1 MTHSV
6 STEVLTEVSIDCVIF
21 GFEDGKLQVLL
32 VQRNIE
38 PEFGKWAIPGG
49 FVYKNESIG
58 SSAKR
63 ILKELTGVS
72 NIYLEQLSAFG
83 EVDRY
88 PERVITITY
97 YSLIKP
103 GNYTLNVGIDAKDAK
118 WFEIETVPE
127 LVFDHQYILNTALGK
142 LKRKSRHEPVGFE
155 LLPEKFT
162 LHQIQELYE
171 AIHNK
176 KFDKPNFRRK
186 ILNMDLLDQLKETQ
200 TGKAHRAPRLYKFD
214 KIKYDSLKEKGF
226 DFEL

>member
-1 MTHSV
+1 MTHNLSI
-6 STEVLTEVSIDCVIF
+6 EVLTEVSIDCVVF
-21 GFEDGKLQVLL
+21 GFEEGKLQVLL
-32 VQRNIE
+32 VQRNID
-38 PEFGKWAIPGG
+38 PEYGMWAIPGG
-49 FVYKNESIG
+49 FVYKNESVAN
-58 SSAKR
+58 SAKR
-63 ILKELTGVS
+63 ILEELTGVS
-72 NIYLEQLSAFG
+72 NIYLEQLAAFG

-103 GNYTLNVGIDAKDAK
+103 GNYKLNVGIDAKDAR
-118 WFEIETVPE
+118 WYEIETVPE
-127 LVFDHQYILNTALGK
+127 LVFDHQQILNTALGK
-142 LKRKSRHEPVGFE
+142 LKRKSRHEPIGFE

-186 ILNMDLLDQLKETQ
+186 ILNMGLLDQLKEIQ
-200 TGKAHRAPRLYKFD
+200 TGVAHRAPRLYKFD
-214 KIKYDSLKEKGF
+214 KEKYDKLKEKGF

>member
-1 MTHSV
+1 MTHKS
-6 STEVLTEVSIDCVIF
+6 SSEVLTEVSIDCIIF
-21 GFEDGKLQVLL
+21 GFEDGKLKLLL

-38 PEFGKWAIPGG
+38 PESGKWAIPGG

-58 SSAKR
+58 NSAKR
-63 ILKELTGVS
+63 ILEELTGVK

-83 EVDRY
+83 DVDRY

-103 GNYTLNVGIDAKDAK
+103 GNYKLNVGIDAKDAK
-118 WFEIETVPE
+118 WCELDSIPN
-127 LVFDHQYILNTALGK
+127 LVFDHQLILNTALAK
-142 LKRKSRHEPVGFE
+142 LKRKIRYEPIGFE
-155 LLPEKFT
+155 LLPGKFT

-171 AIHNK
+171 AIHNQ

-200 TGKAHRAPRLYKFD
+200 TGKAHRAPRLYSFD
-214 KIKYDSLKEKGF
+214 KVKYDKLKEKGF
-226 DFEL
+226 NFEL

>member
-1 MTHSV
+1 MTNK
-6 STEVLTEVSIDCVIF
+6 STSGVLTEVSIDCIIF

-38 PEFGKWAIPGG
+38 PEYGKWAIPGG
-49 FVYKNESIG
+49 FVYKNESV
-58 SSAKR
+58 SNSAKR
-63 ILKELTGVS
+63 ILEELTGVS
-72 NIYLEQLSAFG
+72 NIYLEQLAAFG

-103 GNYTLNVGIDAKDAK
+103 GNYKLNVGIDAKDAQ
-118 WFEIETVPE
+118 WFEIDAIPE
-127 LVFDHQYILNTALGK
+127 LVFDHKLILNTALGK
-142 LKRKSRHEPVGFE
+142 LKRKSRREPIGFE

-186 ILNMDLLDQLKETQ
+186 ILHMGLLDQLREIQ
-200 TGKAHRAPRLYKFD
+200 TGKAHRAPRLYKFNKD
-214 KIKYDSLKEKGF
+214 KYDKLKEKGF

>member
-1 MTHSV
+1 MTHKLSP
-6 STEVLTEVSIDCVIF
+6 EVLTEVSIDCVIF

-38 PEFGKWAIPGG
+38 PEIGKWAIPGG
-49 FVYKNESIG
+49 FVFKNESIEN
-58 SSAKR
+58 SAKR
-63 ILKELTGVS
+63 ILAELTGVS
-72 NIYLEQLSAFG
+72 NIYLEQLQTFG
-83 EVDRY
+83 EVERY
-88 PERVITITY
+88 PERVITISY

-103 GNYTLNVGIDAKDAK
+103 GNYKLNVGIDAKDAR
-118 WFEIETVPE
+118 WFEIDSIPS
-127 LVFDHQYILNTALGK
+127 LVFDHNLILETALGK
-142 LKRKSRHEPVGFE
+142 LKRKTRREPIGFE

-186 ILNMDLLDQLKETQ
+186 ILHMDLLDQLKETQ
-200 TGKAHRAPRLYKFD
+200 TGKAHRAPRLYMFD
-214 KIKYDSLKEKGF
+214 KIKYDRLKERGF